1 MKLEKISAVAELVSS
16 VAIVATLIY
25 LALQTQQ
32 TNQALFSNSRAQL
45 MSADVQMAIEL
56 ADSPM
61 NQDIRDFV
69 KGYTRNPNLTD
80 EEIAALARMGNLM
93 AGLVRIREF
102 AYFQFQDGL
111 LDQRAWDGYAN
122 TLVRIIQS
130 NNGQLHWERFKPE
143 LDAGFVADVDARLDF
158 D

>member
-1 MKLEKISAVAELVSS
+1 MKLENVSAVAELVSS
-16 VAIVATLIY
+16 VAVVATLIY

-56 ADSPM
+56 ADSPL
-61 NQDIRDFV
+61 NDSIREFV
-69 KGYTRNPNLTD
+69 KAYASNPNLTD
-80 EEIAALARMGNLM
+80 VEVAAMAREGNLI
-93 AGLVRIREF
+93 AGLIRIREF

-111 LDQRAWDGYAN
+111 LDERAWDGYAN
-122 TLVRIIQS
+122 TLVRILQS
-130 NNGQLHWERFKPE
+130 GSGQIHWERFRPE
-143 LDAGFVADVDARLDF
+143 LDAGFAADMDARLDF